1 MFWTTEPI
9 FSAGLT
15 APLIPRD
22 GDPGLDQ
29 HALHGMMIYDCPMM
43 SRSILVG
50 YLQSMMIDE
59 IPLASIKAYD
69 VYVVLALFH

>member
-1 MFWTTEPI
+1 
-9 FSAGLT
+9 
-15 APLIPRD
+15 
-22 GDPGLDQ
+22 
-29 HALHGMMIYDCPMM
+29 MIYDCPMM

-59 IPLASIKAYD
+59 IPHASIKAYD